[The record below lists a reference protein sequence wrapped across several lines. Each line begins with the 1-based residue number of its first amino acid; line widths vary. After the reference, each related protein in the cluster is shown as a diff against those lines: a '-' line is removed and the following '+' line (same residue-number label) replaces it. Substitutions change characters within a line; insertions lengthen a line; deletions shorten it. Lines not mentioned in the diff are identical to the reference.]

1 MTVRQNARGSVAE
14 ERKAEEEEEE
24 EEDNNQ
30 VGGCPE
36 TGEGKVQKNE
46 KQDEAFI
53 RAAGHSVRNICTLST
68 RQLAV
73 ALLFQQLVAI
83 CPLKGPLVNTPDLFS
98 SRCVSRCGVKCIPHV
113 LRR

>member
-14 ERKAEEEEEE
+14 KRKVEEEE

-53 RAAGHSVRNICTLST
+53 RAAGQSMQNLTTCCCAVVSAAGGDLS
-68 RQLAV
+68 A
-73 ALLFQQLVAI
+73 
-83 CPLKGPLVNTPDLFS
+83 
-98 SRCVSRCGVKCIPHV
+98 
-113 LRR
+113 